1 MVVWIGS
8 CTPAPAWKRL
18 PSKGYEEV
26 LKFRSHLSAVVLALA
41 TVFIVGAASGQNQIF
56 DPRSLAPFVPT
67 PERVVERML
76 EIAEVSKDDVV
87 YDIGSG
93 DGRILITA
101 AQDFKSKAVG
111 IELNEILVKDTQ
123 RRVKELGLEDKIEVV
138 QADAIEADLS
148 GATVVTVYLL
158 TASNEQLRPKLE
170 RELAPGARVV
180 SHDFQF
186 SGWQHEA
193 MEEVEGQSRRHRVYL
208 YRMPDKSE

>member
-1 MVVWIGS
+1 MKQVS
-8 CTPAPAWKRL
+8 QRL
-18 PSKGYEEV
+18 S
-26 LKFRSHLSAVVLALA
+26 SLSLVLAGVTLVA
-41 TVFIVGAASGQNQIF
+41 TAAGQNQIF
-56 DPRSLAPFVPT
+56 DPRSLAPYVPT
-67 PERVVERML
+67 PERVVQRML

-101 AQDFKSKAVG
+101 AQEFRAKAVG
-111 IELNEILVKDTQ
+111 IELNEILVQDT
-123 RRVKELGLEDKIEVV
+123 RKRVKKLDLEDKVKVV

-148 GATVVTVYLL
+148 KATVVTVYLL

-170 RELAPGARVV
+170 QELAPGARVV

-193 MEEVEGQSRRHRVYL
+193 MVEVEGQSRRHRVYL
-208 YRMPDKSE
+208 YRMSE

>member
-1 MVVWIGS
+1 MEQ
-8 CTPAPAWKRL
+8 AKNL
-18 PSKGYEEV
+18 
-26 LKFRSHLSAVVLALA
+26 LSSLCFVLAAVTL
-41 TVFIVGAASGQNQIF
+41 VSSAAGQKQIF

-67 PERVVERML
+67 PERVVQRML

-101 AQDFKSKAVG
+101 AHDFKAKGVG
-111 IELNEILVKDTQ
+111 IELNKVLVEDTRKRVKDM
-123 RRVKELGLEDKIEVV
+123 GLEDKIEVV

-148 GATVVTVYLL
+148 KATVVTVYLL

-170 RELAPGARVV
+170 RELTPGARVV

-186 SGWQHEA
+186 SGWQYEA
-193 MEEVEGQSRRHRVYL
+193 VEEVEGRSKTNDR
-208 YRMPDKSE
+208 

>member
-1 MVVWIGS
+1 MQQ
-8 CTPAPAWKRL
+8 AR
-18 PSKGYEEV
+18 
-26 LKFRSHLSAVVLALA
+26 FRSAAVCLALA
-41 TVFIVGAASGQNQIF
+41 SVFLVGTAAAQNQIF
-56 DPRSLAPFVPT
+56 DPRSLAPYVPT
-67 PERVVERML
+67 PERVVQRML
-76 EIAEVSKDDVV
+76 EIAEVSKDDIV

-101 AQDFKSKAVG
+101 AEDFKAKAVG
-111 IELNEILVKDTQ
+111 IELNEVLVKDTQ
-123 RRVKELGLEDKIEVV
+123 QRVKELGLDDKIQVV

-148 GATVVTVYLL
+148 KATVVTVYLL

-193 MEEVEGQSRRHRVYL
+193 MEDVEGQSRRHRVYL
-208 YRMPDKSE
+208 YRMPAKPGRED